1 MSAVSAEMAVAA
13 QVLAQAM
20 PALLAGPLADQRTA
34 WDAAARPA
42 PDGVEVTPGT
52 LGGVPVETVRHPEAS
67 GRGVVVHFHGG
78 GYCIGSPRSHR
89 EFAARLSAAAGAT
102 VVLPAYRLAPEHPF
116 PAAVDDALAAIEAA
130 VAAFGA
136 DRVGVSGDSAG
147 GGLAVAALARRGA
160 GGGAVPGALVLW
172 SPWVDLAVDAVAAQP
187 GEVVLS
193 GAWLSSCA
201 RHYLAG
207 ADPGDP
213 AASPVHARLGGL
225 PPTLVLVGSGERLA
239 AESRRLVDRASAA
252 GVEARLDEVPG
263 AVHLWMVFV
272 ADAPETRRTMETAGR
287 FLAGHLEGPGAGPVA

>member
-1 MSAVSAEMAVAA
+1 MAAAAE
-13 QVLAQAM
+13 VLAQAM

-34 WDAAARPA
+34 WDAVARPV
-42 PDGVEVTPGT
+42 PDDVVVTAGS

-67 GRGVVVHFHGG
+67 GDGVVVHFHGG

-89 EFAARLSAAAGAT
+89 EFAARLSAAAGVP

-116 PAAVDDALAAIEAA
+116 PAAVDDAGCAVEAA

-136 DRVGVSGDSAG
+136 PRVGVSGDSAG
-147 GGLAVAALARRGA
+147 GGLALAALARWGA
-160 GGGAVPGALVLW
+160 GGAVPGALLLW
-172 SPWVDLAVDAVAAQP
+172 SPWVDLAVDPEAAHP

-193 GAWLSSCA
+193 AAWLSSCA

-207 ADPGDP
+207 TDPADP
-213 AASPVHARLGGL
+213 AASPVHAGLAGL
-225 PPTLVLVGSGERLA
+225 PPTLVLVGSGELLA
-239 AESRRLVDRASAA
+239 AQSRRLAERAAAA
-252 GVEARLDEVPG
+252 GVEARLEEVPG

-287 FLAGHLEGPGAGPVA
+287 FLAGHLEGPGPGPVA